1 MSSEVQV
8 EVAIIGAGVAGLAL
22 ANMLEQANISYS
34 VLESYRAI
42 APPGAASIGL
52 MPNGLRILDQLGV
65 YEKLME
71 HAVPHDYFQHRDGD
85 DGTLYGVMTAG
96 RYLPPLLGYSS
107 HVIPRQTLLKI
118 LYENLPDKSK
128 VRTSS
133 RVSKVETSET
143 NAVVT
148 TEDGFKI
155 RCDIVAGVDGVH
167 SAVRREIEAYT
178 GVTPSPGYLAS
189 RSACIFGCSNRI
201 AGITGGQFY
210 NSHRKNT
217 GLFILTGKDD
227 KPYWFLFD
235 DFKEPIKYKE
245 TPKYTLE
252 YVQALA
258 EKSKDIIIIPGV
270 TFGDLYAHRRDV
282 TTVSLE
288 EGIAPVWHAG
298 RMFLA
303 GDSCHK
309 MVPNGAMGGNQAIES
324 VASFVN
330 HYRRL
335 RARYPNQFIPLAD
348 LNTALESYT
357 NERRGPV
364 TQHVEKSC
372 FLRDALLKR
381 GPNAEG
387 YLQGLSKG
395 NIWEGLNKLAE
406 PMSRAIGLEDWHH
419 KTERAEFYE
428 RQAAKMREGL
438 AIRSILEEAEAV
450 EGQTKGNPNN

>member
-22 ANMLEQANISYS
+22 ANMLEQANISYL
-34 VLESYRAI
+34 VLESYRTI

-71 HAVPHDYFQHRDGD
+71 HAVAHDYFEHRDGD
-85 DGTLYGVMTAG
+85 DGTLYGVLTAG

-107 HVIPRQTLLKI
+107 HAIPRQTLLKI

-128 VRTSS
+128 VRASS

-143 NAVVT
+143 SAVVT

-155 RCDIVAGVDGVH
+155 NCDIVAGVDGVH
-167 SAVRREIEAYT
+167 SAVRREIEAYM
-178 GVTPSPGYLAS
+178 GVTPSPSYLAS

-201 AGITGGQFY
+201 AGITGGQFF

-227 KPYWFLFD
+227 RPYWFLFD

-245 TPKYTLE
+245 TPKYTPE
-252 YVQALA
+252 YVEALA

-288 EGIAPVWHAG
+288 EGIAAVWHAG

-335 RARYPNQFIPLAD
+335 RARYPNQPIPLAD

-406 PMSRAIGLEDWHH
+406 PMSRAIALDGWHR
-419 KTERAEFYE
+419 KTQRAEFYE
-428 RQAAKMREGL
+428 RQAAKMRDGL
-438 AIRSILEEAEAV
+438 AIRSILEEGEVV
-450 EGQTKGNPNN
+450 EG